1 MPSLRSGFGEYFVI
15 FQQHTVAP
23 GGAVYAINA
32 AAIFRYKISGAG
44 AASGSGEFP
53 KAAQRAGGDRN
64 LCGSAGGGQECAG
77 EDHPAQPAAGGP
89 CGKEIL
95 RPAWRPGGPDLNWNH
110 WADEGRGY
118 L

>member
-1 MPSLRSGFGEYFVI
+1 MI

-53 KAAQRAGGDRN
+53 KAAQRAGGDRS
-64 LCGSAGGGQECAG
+64 LCGPAGGGQECAG

-95 RPAWRPGGPDLNWNH
+95 RPARRPGGPDLNWNH

>member
-1 MPSLRSGFGEYFVI
+1 MI

-32 AAIFRYKISGAG
+32 AAIFATKFLVLALHLEAG
-44 AASGSGEFP
+44 SFP
-53 KAAQRAGGDRN
+53 KPLSAREEIEP
-64 LCGSAGGGQECAG
+64 CGSAAG
-77 EDHPAQPAAGGP
+77 TGVRGRRSFATTCAGGP

-95 RPAWRPGGPDLNWNH
+95 RPARRPGGPDLNWNH
-110 WADEGRGY
+110 WTDEGRGY